1 MKKTMT
7 RILTLALALAMSA
20 SVLAGCSDNPEPAAS
35 GSSTEST
42 ASEDAA
48 GGERAKLTAMIVKW
62 SPLTKDVNEMQWLKN
77 VAEAANVEVEWQQ
90 ESSDWNDKKNAVFSS
105 GNIPDVLFSA
115 AGDAEFTQYPGL
127 FEDMGPLID
136 QYAPNVKE
144 MFEPYPEIEY
154 ACKDMEGKTYTLPRI
169 DGTYEACKN
178 YASMFINKTWLDN
191 LGLEIPTT
199 WDELEQVLIAFNE
212 QDPNGNGDPN
222 DEIPMD
228 FIWNDN
234 TNNQYGPAN
243 MLGGTGM
250 PLSNGYIQGFFAEDG
265 EVKCWY
271 TDERFQSLLIYLQGL
286 WNQGLINEAAFTNDY
301 SQYQALARGEG
312 TTAKVG
318 FTFGWNLTDRFGN
331 ELADQYVV
339 LPPLKAD
346 DSLPD
351 DQLYYVSEDTFWG
364 KGVVSMSASCE
375 NKEAAMRFINQFYDY
390 DVSLEV
396 MYGGMNDVDNCIVK
410 NDDGTYEVLPP
421 KDSSMDPS
429 SWQWTNTFVNN
440 GGMWV
445 RNDVQVKTPVPDLT
459 LGEKETYLPYQ
470 ESIPTSSLFKNDLM
484 KYSQEDQ
491 NTLAMVETNLGNIWD
506 PQVANWITGTNDIA
520 TEWEAYVDSL
530 KNAGL
535 DQALEIKQA
544 AFDTYLEATGN

>member
-20 SVLAGCSDNPEPAAS
+20 SVLAGCSDSPEPAAS

-144 MFEPYPEIEY
+144 MFETYPEIEY

-199 WDELEQVLIAFNE
+199 WDELEQV
-212 QDPNGNGDPN
+212 
-222 DEIPMD
+222 
-228 FIWNDN
+228 
-234 TNNQYGPAN
+234 
-243 MLGGTGM
+243 
-250 PLSNGYIQGFFAEDG
+250 
-265 EVKCWY
+265 
-271 TDERFQSLLIYLQGL
+271 
-286 WNQGLINEAAFTNDY
+286 
-301 SQYQALARGEG
+301 
-312 TTAKVG
+312 
-318 FTFGWNLTDRFGN
+318 
-331 ELADQYVV
+331 
-339 LPPLKAD
+339 
-346 DSLPD
+346 
-351 DQLYYVSEDTFWG
+351 
-364 KGVVSMSASCE
+364 
-375 NKEAAMRFINQFYDY
+375 
-390 DVSLEV
+390 
-396 MYGGMNDVDNCIVK
+396 
-410 NDDGTYEVLPP
+410 
-421 KDSSMDPS
+421 
-429 SWQWTNTFVNN
+429 
-440 GGMWV
+440 
-445 RNDVQVKTPVPDLT
+445 
-459 LGEKETYLPYQ
+459 
-470 ESIPTSSLFKNDLM
+470 
-484 KYSQEDQ
+484 
-491 NTLAMVETNLGNIWD
+491 
-506 PQVANWITGTNDIA
+506 
-520 TEWEAYVDSL
+520 
-530 KNAGL
+530 
-535 DQALEIKQA
+535 
-544 AFDTYLEATGN
+544 

>member
-1 MKKTMT
+1 M
-7 RILTLALALAMSA
+7 
-20 SVLAGCSDNPEPAAS
+20 
-35 GSSTEST
+35 
-42 ASEDAA
+42 
-48 GGERAKLTAMIVKW
+48 
-62 SPLTKDVNEMQWLKN
+62 
-77 VAEAANVEVEWQQ
+77 
-90 ESSDWNDKKNAVFSS
+90 
-105 GNIPDVLFSA
+105 
-115 AGDAEFTQYPGL
+115 
-127 FEDMGPLID
+127 
-136 QYAPNVKE
+136 
-144 MFEPYPEIEY
+144 
-154 ACKDMEGKTYTLPRI
+154 
-169 DGTYEACKN
+169 
-178 YASMFINKTWLDN
+178 
-191 LGLEIPTT
+191 
-199 WDELEQVLIAFNE
+199 IAFNE

-470 ESIPTSSLFKNDLM
+470 ESIPTNSLFKNDLM

-535 DQALEIKQA
+535 EQALEIKQA